1 MQNRWFSLLK
11 DREGKSNMEKMVED
25 RNDITDSREYRC
37 YHSKRQWNYSRE
49 QYTEF
54 IYPCKA
60 PGKCKDR
67 RTRRGSGGLGGG
79 HGGGGEGEGMR
90 RKSTCCL

>member
-1 MQNRWFSLLK
+1 
-11 DREGKSNMEKMVED
+11 MEKMVED

-79 HGGGGEGEGMR
+79 HGGGGEGDDEQQ
-90 RKSTCCL
+90 